1 MGGDSMRN
9 TVRISWVVGLAFF
22 FVASSLSL
30 SLGAEKK
37 PVRFKVVN
45 TFQVDLPGIEKAQL
59 IHFEMDPGAEVK
71 NFKVVSEVLWVNEG
85 EFSYKYRNGK
95 LHKKHGSQ
103 IVLRKKGDSWWQ
115 DEGTVIDVSNKGNG
129 VGVMR
134 GVQFI
139 RTEK

>member
-1 MGGDSMRN
+1 MRN
-9 TVRISWVVGLAFF
+9 TVRIPWVVGLAFV
-22 FVASSLSL
+22 FVAFSFSL

-37 PVRFKVVN
+37 PVRFKVLN

-71 NFKVVSEVLWVNEG
+71 NFKVVSEVLWIIEG
-85 EFSYKYRNGK
+85 EFTYKYRSGK
-95 LHKKHGSQ
+95 LHKKHGSKN
-103 IVLRKKGDSWWQ
+103 VLKKKGDSWWQ
-115 DEGTVIDVSNKGNG
+115 DEGTVIDVSNKGSG

-139 RTEK
+139 RTKK